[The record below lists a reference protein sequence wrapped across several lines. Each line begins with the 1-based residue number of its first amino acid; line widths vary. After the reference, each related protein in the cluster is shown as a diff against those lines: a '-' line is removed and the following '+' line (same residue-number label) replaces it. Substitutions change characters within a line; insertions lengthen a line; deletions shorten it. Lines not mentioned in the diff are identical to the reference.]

1 MARLRLIGGAWRSRL
16 LTVPD
21 LPGLRPTP
29 DRVRETL
36 FNWLGQDLTGLS
48 CLDLFAGTGA
58 LGFEAASRGAVEVV
72 LLEQAPRA
80 AAQLQQAAVRLGATM
95 VEVRRTDALAWM
107 AGASAGHFDLVLL
120 DPPFGADLF
129 DRALQAALRLLGEGG
144 WIYLE
149 ADRPFDESACA
160 ALGLT
165 LHRHGR
171 AGMVHYHLL
180 KLHP

>member
-1 MARLRLIGGAWRSRL
+1 MIHGSHSAWPS
-16 LTVPD
+16 
-21 LPGLRPTP
+21 
-29 DRVRETL
+29 
-36 FNWLGQDLTGLS
+36 
-48 CLDLFAGTGA
+48 
-58 LGFEAASRGAVEVV
+58 EAAMVC
-72 LLEQAPRA
+72 
-80 AAQLQQAAVRLGATM
+80 RLGATM